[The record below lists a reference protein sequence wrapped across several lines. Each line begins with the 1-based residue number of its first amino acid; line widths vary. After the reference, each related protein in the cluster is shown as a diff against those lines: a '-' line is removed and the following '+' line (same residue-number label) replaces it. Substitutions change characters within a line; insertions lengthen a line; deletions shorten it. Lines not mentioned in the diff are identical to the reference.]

1 MGGEGVE
8 VVSAACSQSHLT
20 PVVRDGVCSHL
31 SGCRRMHVRE
41 TDDEKKKTGSMPCF
55 FAGAWSGYMSFLHA
69 LLKTATVCHIGST
82 PGHFQVMMQ
91 VLMKDVLI

>member
-1 MGGEGVE
+1 MNTRLLRAVYVCFEKRVWVGGEGVE

-41 TDDEKKKTGSMPCF
+41 IDDEKKKTGTMNCF
-55 FAGAWSGYMSFLHA
+55 LARTWSKYASF
-69 LLKTATVCHIGST
+69 
-82 PGHFQVMMQ
+82 
-91 VLMKDVLI
+91 